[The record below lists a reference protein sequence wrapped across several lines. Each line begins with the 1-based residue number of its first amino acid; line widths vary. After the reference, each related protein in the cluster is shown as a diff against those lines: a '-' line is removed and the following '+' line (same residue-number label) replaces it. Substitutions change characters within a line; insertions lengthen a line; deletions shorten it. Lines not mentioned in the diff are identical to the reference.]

1 MFGSQISSVVL
12 TDIGLATNN

>member
-1 MFGSQISSVVL
+1 MFGSEISSVVL